1 MNRIAALALIGAL
14 INPLA
19 GAHTIDLAAGNTG
32 VTRLPVAAQTATTAP
47 AHHIGKTHRHAAIE
61 TRIARRRAQAD
72 TLRANLRA
80 YAAAQVKAL
89 RAHRD
94 ATLKAI
100 NPAAFARIT
109 QHRARIK
116 AQRTAMTQ
124 QAGARRQFIALRQ
137 SDPRPAPA
145 DYAASAPRPRWQ
157 RRTDW

>member
-61 TRIARRRAQAD
+61 TRIARQRAQAD

-80 YAAAQVKAL
+80 HAAA
-89 RAHRD
+89 
-94 ATLKAI
+94 
-100 NPAAFARIT
+100 
-109 QHRARIK
+109 
-116 AQRTAMTQ
+116 
-124 QAGARRQFIALRQ
+124 
-137 SDPRPAPA
+137 
-145 DYAASAPRPRWQ
+145 ASSHC
-157 RRTDW
+157 